1 MQRSINNMKGTKKN
15 KSDKWPTKGDA
26 QKSAKDLKV
35 RKKDFD
41 KLLSAMSACVNEKA
55 DSKK

>member
-1 MQRSINNMKGTKKN
+1 MKGTKPP

-41 KLLSAMSACVNEKA
+41 KLLSAMSACANEKA

>member
-1 MQRSINNMKGTKKN
+1 MKGTKET
-15 KSDKWPTKGDA
+15 KSDKWPTKGEA
-26 QKSAKDLKV
+26 QKRAKDLKV

-41 KLLSAMSACVNEKA
+41 KLLSAMSDSSKDKA

>member
-1 MQRSINNMKGTKKN
+1 MKGAKKN
-15 KSDKWPTKGDA
+15 KSDKWSTKGDA

-41 KLLSAMSACVNEKA
+41 KLLSAMSDSSKDKA
-55 DSKK
+55 DTKK

>member
-1 MQRSINNMKGTKKN
+1 MKGTKKT

-41 KLLSAMSACVNEKA
+41 KLLSAMSACANEKA

>member
-1 MQRSINNMKGTKKN
+1 MKGTKK
-15 KSDKWPTKGDA
+15 KQSDKWPTKGDA

-35 RKKDFD
+35 RKNDFD

>member
-1 MQRSINNMKGTKKN
+1 MQRSINIMKGTKKN

-41 KLLSAMSACVNEKA
+41 KLLSAMSDSSKDKA
-55 DSKK
+55 DTKK